1 MLFRSV
7 SQSRYGVTEGDLE
20 RALKILAITEIKMPH
35 TFSGIGRL
43 DMSDIVHR
51 IMVFVSQVKKITYS
65 DLLRTFYQDVDRI
78 GLDKMVDTMEAMH
91 FVKRTM
97 LPGGEVE
104 IEYID
109 QKGIMK

>member
-1 MLFRSV
+1 MILSA
-7 SQSRYGVTEGDLE
+7 SRTSDMVVTEGDLE

-51 IMVFVSQVKKITYS
+51 IMVFVSQVRKITYS

-91 FVKRTM
+91 FIKRTM